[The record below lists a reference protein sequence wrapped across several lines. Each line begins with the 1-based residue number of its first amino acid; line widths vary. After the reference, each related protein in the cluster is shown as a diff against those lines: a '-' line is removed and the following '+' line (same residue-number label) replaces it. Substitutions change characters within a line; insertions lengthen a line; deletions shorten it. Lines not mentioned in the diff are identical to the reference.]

1 MSFSVIRRV
10 VRAALRSITAL
21 GLTFLGLLLVTFFIG
36 RVIPVDPVLAAIGD
50 RASADVIE
58 EMRIVM
64 GLHLPLYQQFWLYLT
79 DVLSGD
85 FGISVLTANPVISD
99 IIRLFP
105 ATLELASAA
114 TVIGIVLGVPLGVV
128 AATHQGRWQD
138 HTIRI
143 ASLVG
148 YSMPIFWL
156 SLIGLLVFYAG
167 LGLVE
172 GPGRIDVYLEETVPS
187 VTGLILI
194 DSLISGHFAIFRNAL
209 SHLVLPASILGYF
222 SLAYIARMTRVYMI
236 EELSKDYIMAARAK
250 GLSEA
255 SVVWRHALGNVR
267 GPLITVIALAYAG
280 LLEGSVL
287 TETVFSW
294 PGLGR
299 YITSS
304 LLNADMN
311 AVLGGTLVVGAVF
324 VLVNQLA
331 DFLYRLADPRIA

>member
-1 MSFSVIRRV
+1 MINRFAHTGL
-10 VRAALRSITAL
+10 RALIAL

-36 RVIPVDPVLAAIGD
+36 RVIPVDPVLAAVGD

-58 EMRIVM
+58 EMRYAM
-64 GLHLPLYQQFWLYLT
+64 GLHLPLYEQFWLYLR

-85 FGISVLTANPVISD
+85 FGISVLTANPVTTD

-105 ATLELASAA
+105 ATLELASVA

-128 AATHQGRWQD
+128 AATHQGRWPD

-148 YSMPIFWL
+148 YSMPVFWL
-156 SLIGLLVFYAG
+156 SLVGLLVFYAA

-187 VTGLILI
+187 VTGLILV
-194 DSLISGHFAIFRNAL
+194 DSLISGHYEIFRNAL

-222 SLAYIARMTRVYMI
+222 SLAYIARMTRVFMI
-236 EELSKDYIMAARAK
+236 EELSKDYVMAARAK
-250 GLSEA
+250 GLTETR
-255 SVVWRHALGNVR
+255 VIWRHALGNVAV
-267 GPLITVIALAYAG
+267 PLITVIALAYAG

-331 DFLYRLADPRIA
+331 DFLYRLADPRIS

>member
-1 MSFSVIRRV
+1 MKTAILRRV
-10 VRAALRSITAL
+10 ARAGLRTFTAL
-21 GLTFLGLLLVTFFIG
+21 SLTFLGLLLVTFFIG

-50 RASADVIE
+50 RASGDVIE
-58 EMRIVM
+58 EMRIAM
-64 GLHLPLYQQFWLYLT
+64 GLHLPLYQQFWLYLG

-114 TVIGIVLGVPLGVV
+114 TVIGIAFGVPLGVV
-128 AATHQGRWQD
+128 AATHQGHWQD

-156 SLIGLLVFYAG
+156 SLVGLLVFYAG

-187 VTGLILI
+187 VTGLILV

-222 SLAYIARMTRVYMI
+222 SLAYIARMTRVFMI

-250 GLSEA
+250 GLSERL
-255 SVVWRHALGNVR
+255 VVWRHALGNVR
-267 GPLITVIALAYAG
+267 VPLITVIALAYAG